1 MADEKKDN
9 DILEE
14 LKEEENLVGKN
25 FKKILVVDDIMYVV
39 KSISKILRDE
49 GYFVITA
56 MSGNEAISK
65 FVKYSPDLITID
77 QKLPDMTGIQL
88 VEKILSSNTE
98 LKPKLVFIT
107 AVYEKD
113 EVKSILNL
121 DVDNYL
127 LKPFKKNK
135 LIEIVKE
142 LIGE

>member
-1 MADEKKDN
+1 MSDEKN
-9 DILEE
+9 DIMDQLSEAE
-14 LKEEENLVGKN
+14 SFIGKN

-56 MSGNEAISK
+56 MSGNEALSK
-65 FVKYSPDLITID
+65 FFKYSPDLVTID

-88 VEKILSSNTE
+88 VEKIQTSNANP
-98 LKPKLVFIT
+98 KPKIVFIT

-113 EVKSILNL
+113 EVRSILNL

-127 LKPFKKNK
+127 LKPFQKNK
-135 LIEIVKE
+135 LISIVKE